1 METWYNQLGFYNN
14 PFSIKPAAFHD
25 EILGDNG
32 VVDEV
37 LDRIR
42 SGSVLFVDGEYGA
55 GKTTI
60 LKRIIHEFGGKRKVV
75 YYSCNRSENGL
86 DVERLAN
93 GGRSFFEK
101 IFGSDSKNMILL
113 LDEVQDLG
121 EKDCESLY
129 QSFSDKVF
137 KSIVLVGKDFKKVN
151 FGNNGLKNLVGSNVI
166 KMKKFDN
173 DGAVEFIRKRIGN
186 LKILSDDAIKLLNK
200 RMDGNPRKLLKSCEE
215 VCKYA
220 VENFEDEITEEIVK
234 KILV

>member
-42 SGSVLFVDGEYGA
+42 SGSVLFVDGDYGA

-101 IFGSDSKNMILL
+101 IFGSDPKNMILL

-121 EKDCESLY
+121 EKDCEALY

-151 FGNNGLKNLVGSNVI
+151 FGNGLKNLVGSNVI
-166 KMKKFDN
+166 KMKKLDN
-173 DGAVEFIRKRIGN
+173 EGAIEFIRKRIGN
-186 LKILSDDAIKLLNK
+186 LKILSDNAIKLLNK
-200 RMDGNPRKLLKSCEE
+200 KAEGNPRRLLKNCEE

-220 VENFEDEITEEIVK
+220 VENFEDEVTEEIVK
-234 KILV
+234 KFFD

>member
-101 IFGSDSKNMILL
+101 IFSSDSKNMILL

-173 DGAVEFIRKRIGN
+173 EGAIEFIRKRIGN
-186 LKILSDDAIKLLNK
+186 LKVLSDNAIKLLNK
-200 RMDGNPRKLLKSCEE
+200 KAEGNPRRLLKSCEE
-215 VCKYA
+215 ACKYS
-220 VENFEDEITEEIVK
+220 VENFEDEVTEEIVK
-234 KILV
+234 KVLD

>member
-1 METWYNQLGFYNN
+1 METWYKQLGFYSN

-42 SGSVLFVDGEYGA
+42 SGSVLFVDGDYGA

-60 LKRIIHEFGGKRKVV
+60 LKRIIHEFGGKKKVV

-101 IFGSDSKNMILL
+101 VLDSEPKNMILL

-121 EKDCESLY
+121 GEDCEALY
-129 QSFSDKVF
+129 QSFNDKIF
-137 KSIVLVGKDFKKVN
+137 KSIVLVGKDFKKVKFCN
-151 FGNNGLKNLVGSNVI
+151 SLKNLVGNNVI
-166 KMKKFDN
+166 KMKKFEGN
-173 DGAVEFIRKRIGN
+173 GAVEFIRKRIGN
-186 LKILSDDAIKLLNK
+186 LKILPDDTIKLLNK
-200 RMDGNPRKLLKSCEE
+200 KVEGNPRRLLKCCEE
-215 VCKYA
+215 VCRYA
-220 VENFEDEITEEIVK
+220 IENFEDEVTEEIVK
-234 KILV
+234 KILG